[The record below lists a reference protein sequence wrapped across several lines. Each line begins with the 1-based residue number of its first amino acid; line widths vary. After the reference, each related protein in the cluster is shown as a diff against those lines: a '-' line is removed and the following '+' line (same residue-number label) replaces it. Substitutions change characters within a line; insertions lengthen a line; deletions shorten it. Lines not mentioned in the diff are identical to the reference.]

1 MVETQH
7 VQGDLAEIGSEL
19 CVVVG
24 RFVRR
29 LRQSHEAGDLT
40 LSELSVLSRL
50 DQCGP
55 LPAGVL
61 ADQERIRPQA
71 MSVIVGALEERGVVA
86 RTPDPD
92 DARRFRLSA
101 TPAGREL
108 LAGRRSVKARR
119 VAVALTETLTAAER
133 RCLAAALPL
142 LDRVTDGL

>member
-1 MVETQH
+1 MVQTQD
-7 VQGDLAEIGSEL
+7 VPGDLAEIGSEL

-29 LRQSHEAGDLT
+29 LRQGHEAGDLT

-50 DQCGP
+50 DRCGP

-71 MSVIVGALEERGVVA
+71 MSVIVSVLEERGLVA

-92 DARRFRLSA
+92 DARRFGLSA

-108 LAGRRSVKARR
+108 LAGRRSAKAQR

-133 RCLAAALPL
+133 RCLVATLPL